1 VNLPPNSA
9 ESPRLPAAARLPL
22 RPELRCDLAHPGT
35 GVSHPAAAGYAE
47 VARVLADALA
57 SVVGATPTVIVESGD
72 HVPSGAGPLIVLGNL
87 MHSARVRRLYFEA
100 YDFTDYAFPGPGGWV
115 VRTLG
120 EPWGAGRPIVL
131 VGGSD
136 LEGVR
141 AAAAALVM
149 KVRESGPVFGYLNL
163 VRLGEWTEAGQ
174 LEVTRY
180 LGSDDA
186 VWERV
191 GQSGSWDYI
200 DHIAKCGTGYLRTGD
215 ERYLAAFQRE
225 LHRFIA
231 QDVLHSHPEAPA
243 MLHGR
248 MYVLLMVWDLVSD
261 HPRFPAEERRQ
272 VDAMFLHVAE
282 SAEGAAQ
289 IAAVANT
296 WAVRYNHHTRS
307 GLDAFFVGRFF
318 QRRYGLPEAQAWLDL
333 AARLF
338 APQLV
343 SAKPACD
350 SWGHQWAASLCNT
363 LIYALAA
370 GRMDYAASAVLRAAA
385 DRALL
390 AYGWGAPRHYLAAC
404 AVATGDTGYLSLEAS
419 LPELAR
425 DAAQLRLQPA
435 RKGALVNF
443 ADEVLRT
450 FTTDDP
456 IHRRDDLLG
465 QAVAP
470 LDALWHQTIETPV
483 YNPDGIFAVD
493 VAPAEG
499 FDKIA
504 LRDGWGAEDFYLL
517 LDGISGGHHAYQDAN
532 GLVWLCERGV
542 DWFLP
547 RTGYQHALGSRW
559 QNGVNVALDGRGPG
573 RIPRYARLLYRGTDG
588 EFSAVGTRLDG
599 GGDTIWERHLL
610 RRGGAWTLV
619 LDRVVTRS
627 AGELLAERCW
637 FPRGECAVRA
647 DGFSS
652 RQAEAWLHLA
662 TAEAVRAEG
671 ESRMVERRRTNATA
685 GDAVVMAGLLWTSD
699 RAQAD
704 AWTLQATAAG
714 WNVTSPGGDAV
725 EVELR
730 QRAGVVC
737 GQQVSLGSRRLC
749 LGAAGE
755 VSPPS
760 QVSALPLA
768 PVVPAGVLPWQE
780 ARIAGQAVTAV
791 AGRAGEYAVGT
802 AEGTVVAFD
811 AAGGEVW
818 RASVQGPVLSLEWT
832 EGSVIVGEERGALT
846 WFDVRGRRQWAVEIP
861 WVTLPWAY
869 WSEERSRIREIAVA
883 DLDGDGAN
891 EILVSNADR
900 RVYAFDCSGRPLWKR
915 PIEWGVFTAMWPGIW
930 DGRFALVGGTSRPS
944 IHGYAIQLGRD
955 GAVVGH
961 CQRSDL
967 VCWSMPAA
975 MRDLL
980 VADIDGDG
988 ADEIVTAVDTNCR
1001 QLVAYRPNGTLLWD
1015 LDVGAAAAA
1024 LAYDPVER
1032 RVLCAADAGHVVA
1045 VSGMTGRREWCSW
1058 LGEPVQLLWV
1068 LSDRRI
1074 LALTAAGGGWV
1085 LSPAGDVAGRFDLGT
1100 RVTAM
1105 PRPGDHRSGA
1115 RRLVLGTADGRVLV
1129 PAR

>member
-1 VNLPPNSA
+1 MNVTSTST
-9 ESPRLPAAARLPL
+9 EFARLPL
-22 RPELRCDLAHPGT
+22 RPEWRCDLAQAGT
-35 GVSHPAAAGYAE
+35 RVVHPAVAGYAA
-47 VARVLADALA
+47 VARSLAAALADAT
-57 SVVGATPTVIVESGD
+57 GATSAVIVED
-72 HVPSGAGPLIVLGNL
+72 DAREVPGSGPLIVLGNL
-87 MHSARVRRLYFEA
+87 MVSALVRRLYFEA

-115 VRTLG
+115 VRTIG

-136 LEGVR
+136 LEGVQAAATALATRVR
-141 AAAAALVM
+141 AAGPAL
-149 KVRESGPVFGYLNL
+149 GFLNL
-163 VRLGEWTEAGQ
+163 VQLGQWAEAGQ
-174 LEVTRY
+174 LEVVRY

-231 QDVLHSHPEAPA
+231 QDVLHSHPEAPP

-261 HPRFPAEERRQ
+261 HPRFSAEERRQ
-272 VDAMFLHVAE
+272 VDAMFLRVAE
-282 SAEGAAQ
+282 SAEGVAQ
-289 IAAVANT
+289 IAAVADT

-318 QRRYGLPEAQAWLDL
+318 ARRYGLPEAAAWLDL

-338 APQLV
+338 APQLA

-370 GRMDYAASAVLRAAA
+370 GRIDYAASPVLRAAA

-419 LPELAR
+419 LPALAR

-435 RKGALVNF
+435 RKGGLVTF
-443 ADEVLRT
+443 TDEVLRT
-450 FTTDDP
+450 FTTDAA
-456 IHRRDDLLG
+456 IRRRDDLLG
-465 QAVAP
+465 QAMAP
-470 LDALWHQTIETPV
+470 LDALWHETIETPV

-493 VAPAEG
+493 VPPAEG
-499 FDKIA
+499 FDKLG
-504 LRDGWGAEDFYLL
+504 LRDGWEAKDFYLL

-532 GLVWLCERGV
+532 ALVWLRERGV

-547 RTGYQHALGSRW
+547 RTGYRHSLGPRW

-588 EFSAVGTRLDG
+588 EFFAVGTRLDG
-599 GGDTIWERHLL
+599 GGATVWERHLL
-610 RRGGAWTLV
+610 RRRGEWTLV
-619 LDRVVTRS
+619 LDRVVAR
-627 AGELLAERCW
+627 APGELLAERCW
-637 FPRGECAVRA
+637 FPRGESAARA

-652 RQAEAWLHLA
+652 RQAEAWLHFL
-662 TAEAVRAEG
+662 TAEAVHDEG
-671 ESRMVERRRTNATA
+671 DGQMVERRRAA
-685 GDAVVMAGLLWTSD
+685 VVADDAVALAGLLWTSD
-699 RAQAD
+699 GAQAD
-704 AWTLQATAAG
+704 AWTLRATAAG
-714 WNVTSPGGDAV
+714 WSIGGHDGETVAV
-725 EVELR
+725 ELLR
-730 QRAGVVC
+730 QAGAVC
-737 GQQVSLGSRRLC
+737 GLQVTLGARVLV

-755 VSPPS
+755 ALRPQPVPS
-760 QVSALPLA
+760 LPLA
-768 PVVPAGVLPWQE
+768 PVAKPVHLPWRE
-780 ARIAGQAVTAV
+780 ARLDGEVVSAV
-791 AGRAGEYAVGT
+791 AGRAGGYAAGT
-802 AEGTVVAFD
+802 ANGLVVAFD
-811 AAGGEVW
+811 AASGERW
-818 RASVQGPVLSLEWT
+818 RAQVAGPVLSLEWT
-832 EGSVIVGEERGALT
+832 DGDLIVGEERGVLT
-846 WFDVRGRRQWAVEIP
+846 RFDAGGRQLWTVEIP

-883 DLDGDGAN
+883 DIDGDGA
-891 EILVSNADR
+891 EEVLVSNADR
-900 RVYAFDCSGRPLWKR
+900 RVYAFDRNGRELWKR
-915 PIEWGVFTAMWPGIW
+915 PIEWGVFTAMWPGTCQ
-930 DGRFALVGGTSRPS
+930 GRFALFGGTSRPS
-944 IHGYAIQLGRD
+944 IHGYAIQLGAD
-955 GAVVGH
+955 GAVAGR

-967 VCWSMPAA
+967 TCWSMPAV

-988 ADEIVTAVDTNCR
+988 TEEIVTAVDTNCR
-1001 QLVAYRPNGTLLWD
+1001 QLIAYRSDGTLLWD

-1024 LAYDPVER
+1024 LAFDPIDR
-1032 RVLCAADAGHVVA
+1032 RVLCASDAGYVVA
-1045 VSGMTGRREWCSW
+1045 VAGDTGRREWCAW
-1058 LGEPVQLLWV
+1058 LGEHVSLLWV
-1068 LSDRRI
+1068 LPDRRVLAVAAAGNTWI
-1074 LALTAAGGGWV
+1074 LAPSGEV
-1085 LSPAGDVAGRFDLGT
+1085 LGRCDLGAQ
-1100 RVTAM
+1100 VTAL
-1105 PRPGDHRSGA
+1105 PRPGNHRSGA
-1115 RRLVLGTADGRVLV
+1115 RPLVLGTADGRVLV